1 MIVLLG
7 LASLI
12 SLVASLVLGIRLLR
26 LASRTRGVPE
36 LAMASAFLLGG
47 FLGLLCIL
55 VSNAAPHAGLPPETG
70 ERLFRIGMS
79 LVAVGI
85 SCTFVFVWQTF
96 RSGSAMARNLSLL
109 GIACIGASLWPVWVL
124 PIEAAMVSPFNY
136 AGDAVRLA
144 CMLWG
149 CTEALRYHSTMQRRS
164 KLGLADP
171 VVTNRFLL
179 WGIAMAAGAG
189 TVVMTAYMMIS
200 GIVDADAWPF
210 LVLAILTTISPTAQ
224 WLAFF
229 PPRAYGAWITRRAA
243 AATG

>member
-36 LAMASAFLLGG
+36 LAMGTGFLLGG

-96 RSGSAMARNLSLL
+96 RSGSAMARNLSLF
-109 GIACIGASLWPVWVL
+109 GIACIGASLWPVWAL
-124 PIEAAMVSPFNY
+124 PVEGAMASPANY

-144 CMLWG
+144 CMVWG
-149 CTEALRYHSTMQRRS
+149 CVEALRYHATMRRRS

-189 TVVMTAYMMIS
+189 TVVMSAYMMMS
-200 GIVDADAWPF
+200 GLVDPDAWPF
-210 LVLAILTTISPTAQ
+210 LVLAILTTISPIAQ

-229 PPRAYGAWITRRAA
+229 PPRAYGAWITRRAVA
-243 AATG
+243 AAG